1 MKLGIHPQ
9 VDGKYSPSSRSINHN
24 VSNYCHLSKFGN
36 VWHCR
41 GAQETCCRYAQMVG
55 ARQSELAE
63 DHGGDGQ
70 T

>member
-24 VSNYCHLSKFGN
+24 LSNYCHLSMFGN
-36 VWHCR
+36 VRHYR
-41 GAQETCCRYAQMVG
+41 GAQETCCRYAQAVD